1 MRSRRRSKVSTVS
14 SARYRSVCRSFANSV
29 TIASYHAPSSSQS
42 TRTYR
47 PTLSGPGGSA
57 GGSGSGRTGSGSIP
71 SGTSAGRSRGGRSI
85 QRTRLRCG
93 RASRALAS
101 AIASA
106 SASSASSRAGGA
118 RRPRRSSWRSVSPR
132 LRSISSY
139 DASSRAGA
147 PKPAAP
153 SPPARA
159 RRAAFSSAAGGGGAC
174 RAGTPA
180 APGPGGRARLQ
191 ARSHRAALPRV
202 HADGAEARVFRVGRA
217 ATRVRRAARGGA
229 RGARGPS
236 QRHSLASSPAAK
248 YVRLSASAPTDSP
261 CASGWHWYASSAMR
275 RRRRHRRHLVHAR
288 LVGLEA
294 VLAQRVEHV
303 QARGWRETK
312 TRFGREGVA
321 ARRGAAAIR
330 ADASSSRST
339 AKSSSP
345 SPGTVASSPSLISCV
360 EEDRSGSP
368 LRPSLFLPLV
378 PRALVALRL
387 GIRVRILEVIRL
399 VRDLTHAAL
408 KPAFPVVHLQ
418 AHGPGTVLD
427 EPQDQLDDHH
437 LARRVQQR
445 ALEPV
450 RGERGKPHDR
460 SERVA
465 KGKHGVE
472 LPIAAKREDSLPRLR
487 VRILQSARR
496 TPILKLWI
504 IARGRVPAG
513 HRRRQPPRAPSCGDR
528 DRSAGTRKDFR
539 QNARGRL
546 AVCILEKCRDPG
558 PADSWVHRP

>member
-1 MRSRRRSKVSTVS
+1 MARDGKTCFGREGGSRAGAARRRSE
-14 SARYRSVCRSFANSV
+14 
-29 TIASYHAPSSSQS
+29 
-42 TRTYR
+42 
-47 PTLSGPGGSA
+47 
-57 GGSGSGRTGSGSIP
+57 
-71 SGTSAGRSRGGRSI
+71 
-85 QRTRLRCG
+85 RTR
-93 RASRALAS
+93 
-101 AIASA
+101 
-106 SASSASSRAGGA
+106 
-118 RRPRRSSWRSVSPR
+118 RRPGRRQSPR
-132 LRSISSY
+132 LRPRGRSPRPRPLISSRGGGSLGISP
-139 DASSRAGA
+139 SSF
-147 PKPAAP
+147 
-153 SPPARA
+153 
-159 RRAAFSSAAGGGGAC
+159 AFSS
-174 RAGTPA
+174 
-180 APGPGGRARLQ
+180 
-191 ARSHRAALPRV
+191 S
-202 HADGAEARVFRVGRA
+202 
-217 ATRVRRAARGGA
+217 
-229 RGARGPS
+229 
-236 QRHSLASSPAAK
+236 SSPA
-248 YVRLSASAPTDSP
+248 
-261 CASGWHWYASSAMR
+261 
-275 RRRRHRRHLVHAR
+275 
-288 LVGLEA
+288 
-294 VLAQRVEHV
+294 
-303 QARGWRETK
+303 
-312 TRFGREGVA
+312 
-321 ARRGAAAIR
+321 
-330 ADASSSRST
+330 SSSLS
-339 AKSSSP
+339 
-345 SPGTVASSPSLISCV
+345 
-360 EEDRSGSP
+360 
-368 LRPSLFLPLV
+368 
-378 PRALVALRL
+378 RL

>member
-1 MRSRRRSKVSTVS
+1 M
-14 SARYRSVCRSFANSV
+14 
-29 TIASYHAPSSSQS
+29 
-42 TRTYR
+42 
-47 PTLSGPGGSA
+47 
-57 GGSGSGRTGSGSIP
+57 
-71 SGTSAGRSRGGRSI
+71 
-85 QRTRLRCG
+85 
-93 RASRALAS
+93 
-101 AIASA
+101 
-106 SASSASSRAGGA
+106 
-118 RRPRRSSWRSVSPR
+118 
-132 LRSISSY
+132 
-139 DASSRAGA
+139 
-147 PKPAAP
+147 
-153 SPPARA
+153 
-159 RRAAFSSAAGGGGAC
+159 
-174 RAGTPA
+174 
-180 APGPGGRARLQ
+180 
-191 ARSHRAALPRV
+191 
-202 HADGAEARVFRVGRA
+202 
-217 ATRVRRAARGGA
+217 
-229 RGARGPS
+229 
-236 QRHSLASSPAAK
+236 
-248 YVRLSASAPTDSP
+248 
-261 CASGWHWYASSAMR
+261 
-275 RRRRHRRHLVHAR
+275 
-288 LVGLEA
+288 
-294 VLAQRVEHV
+294 LAQRVEHV
-303 QARGWRETK
+303 QARGWRETEK
-312 TRFGREGVA
+312 RVSAAKGVA
-321 ARRGAAAIR
+321 ARARRGG
-330 ADASSSRST
+330 D
-339 AKSSSP
+339 P
-345 SPGTVASSPSLISCV
+345 SGRVVVSVDGKVLVSVPG
-360 EEDRSGSP
+360 DGR
-368 LRPSLFLPLV
+368 LV
-378 PRALVALRL
+378 PVPHFLAWRRIARDLPFVLRFFFLLVPGVLVALRL